1 MTLTSILFIIL
12 SVVILMA
19 GVATLLLRDLLASVI
34 SFAVLSLLLT
44 IVFFLL
50 NAPDVAIAEAAIGA
64 ALTTVIFVISIK
76 LTRRRE
82 E

>member
-12 SVVILMA
+12 SVVILIA
-19 GVATLLLRDLLASVI
+19 GVATILLRDLLASVI

>member
-12 SVVILMA
+12 SVVILIA
-19 GVATLLLRDLLASVI
+19 GVASMLLRDLLASVI

-50 NAPDVAIAEAAIGA
+50 NAPDVAIAEASIGA
-64 ALTTVIFVISIK
+64 ALTTVIFIISIK

>member
-1 MTLTSILFIIL
+1 MSLISILFIIL
-12 SVVILMA
+12 CVVILLGA
-19 GVATLLLRDLLASVI
+19 LASLLFKDLLASVVT
-34 SFAVLSLLLT
+34 FAVISLLLT

-50 NAPDVAIAEAAIGA
+50 DAPDVAIAEASIGA
-64 ALTTVIFVISIK
+64 ALTTVIFVISVK

>member
-1 MTLTSILFIIL
+1 MTIVSILFIIL
-12 SVVILMA
+12 CVVILLGA
-19 GVATLLLRDLLASVI
+19 LASLLFKDLLASVVT
-34 SFAVLSLLLT
+34 FAVISLLLT

-50 NAPDVAIAEAAIGA
+50 DAPDVAIAEASIGA
-64 ALTTVIFVISIK
+64 ALTTVIFVISVK

>member
-1 MTLTSILFIIL
+1 
-12 SVVILMA
+12 VVIL
-19 GVATLLLRDLLASVI
+19 VAAVVSLLFKDLLASVVT
-34 SFAVLSLLLT
+34 FALLSLLLT

-50 NAPDVAIAEAAIGA
+50 DAPDVAIAEASIGA
-64 ALTTVIFVISIK
+64 ALTTVIFVISVK

>member
-1 MTLTSILFIIL
+1 MISTLFIIL
-12 SVVILMA
+12 SIVIIIA
-19 GVATLLLRDLLASVI
+19 GVTSLLFKDLLASIV
-34 SFAVLSLLLT
+34 SFAVMSLLLT

-50 NAPDVAIAEAAIGA
+50 DAPDVAIAEASIGA
-64 ALTTVIFVISIK
+64 ALTTVIFVISVK

>member
-1 MTLTSILFIIL
+1 MTIVSILFIIIC
-12 SVVILMA
+12 VVILLGA
-19 GVATLLLRDLLASVI
+19 LASLLFKDLLASVVT
-34 SFAVLSLLLT
+34 FAVISLLLT

-50 NAPDVAIAEAAIGA
+50 DAPDVAIAEASIGA
-64 ALTTVIFVISIK
+64 ALTTVIFVISVK

>member
-1 MTLTSILFIIL
+1 VTLTSILFIIL
-12 SVVILMA
+12 SVVILIA
-19 GVATLLLRDLLASVI
+19 GVATILLRDLLASVI

>member
-1 MTLTSILFIIL
+1 VSLISILFIIL
-12 SVVILMA
+12 CVVILLGA
-19 GVATLLLRDLLASVI
+19 LASLLFKDLLASVVT
-34 SFAVLSLLLT
+34 FAVISLLLT

-50 NAPDVAIAEAAIGA
+50 DAPDVAIAEASIGA
-64 ALTTVIFVISIK
+64 ALTTVIFVISVK

>member
-1 MTLTSILFIIL
+1 VTIVSILFIIL
-12 SVVILMA
+12 CVVILLGA
-19 GVATLLLRDLLASVI
+19 LASLLFKDLLASVVT
-34 SFAVLSLLLT
+34 FAVISLLLT

-50 NAPDVAIAEAAIGA
+50 DAPDVAIAEASIGA
-64 ALTTVIFVISIK
+64 ALTTVIFVISVK